1 MKEDVPTLT
10 ASSVVTTH
18 RVGWRTWGTAALATL
33 TAYSAAI
40 GWQAQLVSYPLY
52 RAVGSEEF
60 AAYHLQYNDSIP
72 VVVIAPGFA
81 AFLGGIA
88 FVWTRPADVPR
99 WAAFVVAGG
108 GLTSVLT
115 TVLWAIPM
123 HNRLDSIGQSQQTID
138 SLIMANVPRTVA
150 LTVSTGVLMWA
161 LVRSR
166 RRAS

>member
-1 MKEDVPTLT
+1 MNEDVPTLT
-10 ASSVVTTH
+10 AVPVVTPH
-18 RVGWRTWGTAALATL
+18 RIGWRTWGTAALATL

-40 GWQAQLVSYPLY
+40 GWQAQLVSYPLF

-72 VVVIAPGFA
+72 AVVIAPGFA

-88 FVWTRPADVPR
+88 FYWTRPAYVPR
-99 WAAFVVAGG
+99 WAAVVVAAG
-108 GLTSVLT
+108 GLTSVLS
-115 TVLWAIPM
+115 TVFWAIPM
-123 HNRLDSIGQSQQTID
+123 HDRLDRIGQSQQTID

-150 LTVSTGVLMWA
+150 LTASTAVLMWA

-166 RRAS
+166 RRA